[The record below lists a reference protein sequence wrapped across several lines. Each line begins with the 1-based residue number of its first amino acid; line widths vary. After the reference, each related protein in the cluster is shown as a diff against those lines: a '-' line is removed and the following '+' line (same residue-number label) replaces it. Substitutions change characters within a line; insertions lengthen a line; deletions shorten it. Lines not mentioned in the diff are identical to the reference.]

1 MTQDKL
7 EKAQNLMLRIKRLEN
22 IHEVFNKYF
31 DEKANDEYYLQALS
45 SFEITGHRSF
55 EITGHQKIDFYVNL
69 TNEELLMLDNAVVR
83 HIGKLK
89 QEFNVL

>member
-31 DEKANDEYYLQALS
+31 DEKENDEYYLQALS
-45 SFEITGHRSF
+45 SFEITGS
-55 EITGHQKIDFYVNL
+55 HQKIDFYVNL
-69 TNEELLMLDNAVVR
+69 TNEELLMLDNAVVQK
-83 HIGKLK
+83 IKKLK
-89 QEFNVL
+89 QEFNIL

>member
-31 DEKANDEYYLQALS
+31 DEKATDEYYPQALS
-45 SFEITGHRSF
+45 SF

-83 HIGKLK
+83 HIAKLK

>member
-31 DEKANDEYYLQALS
+31 NEKANDEYYPQALS
-45 SFEITGHRSF
+45 SFEITSN
-55 EITGHQKIDFYVNL
+55 QKIDFYVNL

-83 HIGKLK
+83 NIKNLK
-89 QEFNVL
+89 QEFNML